1 VCRAQPE
8 AKDLHHRLVISL
20 IRCDPAWTSDGR
32 DCSFSHA
39 TCQFHAWESQH
50 YNTTSHTRI
59 VKSPHVEERHALHAP
74 ACISTPPAQLRS
86 EADLACGKR
95 LNNLLLSSCVGSM
108 HSGATGWSHAAFA
121 SVKPPSKAKAS
132 LVRVR
137 TPLDFAYFCAC
148 GWQGCGGFDPR
159 RKIIV
164 QPSTSRLYIVFL
176 GVHSGAADR
185 ERSLRGADLC
195 PLF

>member
-1 VCRAQPE
+1 MRSCVDR
-8 AKDLHHRLVISL
+8 
-20 IRCDPAWTSDGR
+20 G
-32 DCSFSHA
+32 CSVLHA
-39 TCQFHAWESQH
+39 TCQAQAWESQH

-59 VKSPHVEERHALHAP
+59 VKSPHVEERHALHA
-74 ACISTPPAQLRS
+74 APPVQLRS
-86 EADLACGKR
+86 EADLACSKR

-148 GWQGCGGFDPR
+148 GLAGLRWLSTLAE
-159 RKIIV
+159 KTIV
-164 QPSTSRLYIVFL
+164 QTKHVTLVHCVL
-176 GVHSGAADR
+176 GS
-185 ERSLRGADLC
+185 SLWSC
-195 PLF
+195 